1 MSRTAEVK
9 DNISDPQFTEAS
21 RAPFPFRR
29 LVREHLGA
37 GTFVLSSHAVT
48 LTDLNG
54 DSFLDLTGRRFRMMA
69 RSMRKSPGRGDWF
82 RALRLL
88 RQ

>member
-1 MSRTAEVK
+1 VSRTAEVK
-9 DNISDPQFTEAS
+9 DNISNRQFTEAY

-37 GTFVLSSHAVT
+37 GTFVLSPSGVALV
-48 LTDLNG
+48 DLVG
-54 DSFLDLTGRRFRMMA
+54 DGFHYLTGRCFCLMA

-82 RALRLL
+82 RAMRLL